1 MLWFPWRCADCY
13 QEHQGPDEGV
23 LGKDGRK
30 INTLVCISCVQIYE
44 HDHHKAMSC
53 GAVAQLL
60 ATMLYHR
67 RFFPYYTYNILAGLD
82 NEGRC
87 VDVMGIGSVC

>member
-1 MLWFPWRCADCY
+1 MY
-13 QEHQGPDEGV
+13 EDE
-23 LGKDGRK
+23 
-30 INTLVCISCVQIYE
+30 
-44 HDHHKAMSC
+44 HHKAMSC

-82 NEGRC
+82 KEGEHLMEHN
-87 VDVMGIGSVC
+87 VE